1 MNIDRSGAAVASPAA
16 TPAPQATEPARCGGA
31 WRMVA
36 AMALSG
42 TIGWFVVTSGQSPLD
57 VVFFR
62 CIFGG
67 AALLGTLALRRGWQ
81 PMRARDWGWLALG
94 GVTLILNWL
103 ALFSAYSYSGISVS
117 TVVYHTQ
124 PFFLLLLAALFQRE
138 AIAPGRLAWLVLAFG
153 GVVLITGLEHGG
165 ATGGM
170 LAGVGLA
177 MLAALLYAI
186 TTMATRRLKGIP
198 AGQIAGLQMAMGVVM
213 LFPLAHPAV
222 ETFGGR
228 TWGAL
233 LALGLVHTGV
243 MYTLLYGAF
252 QRLNV
257 LSIATLS
264 FVYPLVAIVID
275 VLVFGVVLTPLQL
288 AGMALILLAVI
299 GNQLGWNPLRRA
311 RAGG

>member
-1 MNIDRSGAAVASPAA
+1 MKTGPS
-16 TPAPQATEPARCGGA
+16 TPGTPPSGGA

-36 AMALSG
+36 AMVLSG
-42 TIGWFVVTSGQSPLD
+42 TIGWFVVASGQPPVD

-62 CIFGG
+62 CLFGG
-67 AALLGTLALRRGWQ
+67 VALLGTLALRRGWQ
-81 PMRARDWGWLALG
+81 PMRGADWGWLALG

-103 ALFSAYSYSGISVS
+103 CLFSAYAHSGISVS

-138 AIAPGRLAWLVLAFG
+138 AIAPGRLAWLVLAFA

-165 ATGGM
+165 AVRGV

-177 MLAALLYAI
+177 MLAALLYAV

-198 AGQIAGLQMAMGVVM
+198 AGQIAGLQMALGVV
-213 LFPLAHPAV
+213 LLLPLAHPAV
-222 ETFGGR
+222 AGFGAR

-252 QRLNV
+252 QRLGV

-264 FVYPLVAIVID
+264 FIYPLVAIAID
-275 VLVFGVVLTPLQL
+275 VVVFGVVLTPLQL
-288 AGMALILLAVI
+288 AGMAMILLAVV
-299 GNQLGWNPLRRA
+299 GNQLGWAPWRRVPA
-311 RAGG
+311 RS